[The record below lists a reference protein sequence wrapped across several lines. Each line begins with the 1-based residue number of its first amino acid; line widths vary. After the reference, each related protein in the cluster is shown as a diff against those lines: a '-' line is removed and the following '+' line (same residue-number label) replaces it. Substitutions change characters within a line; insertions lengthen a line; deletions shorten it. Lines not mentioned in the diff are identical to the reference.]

1 MKKKDYL
8 QLLVMMM
15 VALLSVGFV
24 SCKEDDEKIDDN
36 RGKDEIIKDLMSHKW
51 TGSSTD
57 YDVYSYGGA
66 IYTETWVVYF
76 TSENEGV
83 MHVLIEDKD
92 SSLGTS
98 KSEEHLDFTYVVDG
112 TKVRLSGGSN
122 FVFDYYGN
130 YMMEGD
136 DIFTSSALTSSD
148 QTYLQE
154 HKNGYHGTDGPIDTE
169 VFVID
174 DNEILMAVFNNKDTN
189 GWYLY
194 RMQFGFGANGD
205 DAYKKGITKM
215 RLTYWADNG
224 CVDGSYKTYNYGKKR
239 TETLNLSLTN
249 KEWYS
254 WIHVTSLDSKI
265 TFNYELE
272 YYNSKN
278 GQWYDIT
285 SKKLT
290 FNAK

>member
-98 KSEEHLDFTYVVDG
+98 KREEHLDFTYVVDG

-154 HKNGYHGTDGPIDTE
+154 HKNG
-169 VFVID
+169 
-174 DNEILMAVFNNKDTN
+174 
-189 GWYLY
+189 
-194 RMQFGFGANGD
+194 
-205 DAYKKGITKM
+205 
-215 RLTYWADNG
+215 
-224 CVDGSYKTYNYGKKR
+224 
-239 TETLNLSLTN
+239 
-249 KEWYS
+249 
-254 WIHVTSLDSKI
+254 
-265 TFNYELE
+265 
-272 YYNSKN
+272 
-278 GQWYDIT
+278 
-285 SKKLT
+285 
-290 FNAK
+290 